1 MLCCDQRCSDLNLK
15 NWEILN
21 HLKMIS
27 NIQVK
32 FSFLETYRITY
43 ISITSE
49 EFVKLRDIMGPGS
62 YVPIVRSLINIA
74 TGFI

>member
-1 MLCCDQRCSDLNLK
+1 MV
-15 NWEILN
+15 
-21 HLKMIS
+21 S

-49 EFVKLRDIMGPGS
+49 EFAKLRDIMGPDG
-62 YVPIVRSLINIA
+62 YVPIVCSLINIA
-74 TGFI
+74 IGFI

>member
-1 MLCCDQRCSDLNLK
+1 
-15 NWEILN
+15 
-21 HLKMIS
+21 MIS

-32 FSFLETYRITY
+32 FSFLETNRITY